1 MKIFLIILISL
12 IVIFLLFVVIPTLI
26 IANYVYKK
34 QLVRTDKEKWGRVCS
49 CLENEEQVIMWN
61 ASMKFKDEF
70 EQNSSDVEI
79 ENEGFKL
86 VGKYYDFG
94 GDNAVIFIAGRA
106 ECLYYALYY
115 AKPYQEN
122 NINVLVI
129 DSRSHGESDGTYNTV
144 GLLEEKDIIA
154 WAKFLHDEKLNK
166 KIMLHGICIGSAT
179 SLYAI
184 TDPTAP
190 DYFAGMVA
198 DGMYKSFYDTFKHHM
213 KDLKKPTFPTLQI
226 MRHKLKKISGKD
238 IIKYS
243 PYTEITKLEKP
254 LLMLHSEKDI
264 FSLPDQAKELFER
277 CKTSDKQLI
286 FFPKGAHSH
295 VRINNT
301 IKYDEEV
308 TKFIKKVLD

>member
-12 IVIFLLFVVIPTLI
+12 LAIFILFVAIPTLI
-26 IANYVYKK
+26 IARYVYNK
-34 QLVRTDKEKWGRVCS
+34 QLVRNNKEKWARECS
-49 CLENEEQVIMWN
+49 CPTNAEQVIMWDT
-61 ASMKFKDEF
+61 SMKFKDDF
-70 EQNSSDVEI
+70 KDYATDVSI
-79 ENEGFKL
+79 NNEGFNL
-86 VGKYYDFG
+86 VGQYYDFG
-94 GDNAVIFIAGRA
+94 GKDAVIFISGRA

-122 NINVLVI
+122 KINVLVI
-129 DSRSHGESDGTYNTV
+129 DSRSHGNSDGKYNTV

-154 WAKFLHDEKLNK
+154 WAKFLHDEKNNNK
-166 KIMLHGICIGSAT
+166 ILLHGICIGSAT

-184 TDPTAP
+184 TDKDAP
-190 DYFAGMVA
+190 DYFAGMIA

-213 KDLKKPTFPTLQI
+213 KDLKKPTFPTLQL
-226 MRHKLKKISGKD
+226 MRRKLRKISGKD
-238 IIKYS
+238 IVNYS

-264 FSLPDQAKELFER
+264 FSLPEQAKELFER